1 MNKSINKNKHTHTK
15 KCATNILICY
25 FYQKHINI
33 IGMIWGGGKT
43 ISKSILSHLRNS
55 RPEMFY
61 KKDVIKSFAEF
72 TGTLISLKLFLIKFD
87 FRSATLAKRAFCT
100 CVFM

>member
-33 IGMIWGGGKT
+33 IGMISW
-43 ISKSILSHLRNS
+43 N
-55 RPEMFY
+55 
-61 KKDVIKSFAEF
+61 
-72 TGTLISLKLFLIKFD
+72 KLFPKASLLILKTVVQK
-87 FRSATLAKRAFCT
+87 SSIKKML
-100 CVFM
+100 

>member
-1 MNKSINKNKHTHTK
+1 
-15 KCATNILICY
+15 
-25 FYQKHINI
+25 
-33 IGMIWGGGKT
+33 MIWGEKT
-43 ISKSILSHLRNS
+43 ISKSIFSHLRDS

-61 KKDVIKSFAEF
+61 KKDVIKSFTKI
-72 TGTLISLKLFLIKFD
+72 TGKLICLKLFLIKFD